1 MATYTTGEL
10 AKICGISI
18 RTIQYYDQ
26 KNLLSPD
33 HFNES
38 GKRIYSNKEL
48 QTLRIILGYKQL
60 GFTLKDIRKVMAN
73 QQNYAVLELL
83 LDRQIT
89 RLDQQIKVLEAQK
102 QSAQYISDTLHNSE
116 PLLENTL
123 GDIDGTMQKNKELKQ
138 LHQLLILFGILAD
151 LLEIGLLFLG
161 IVNGIWWPMFIG
173 IPIIVFIAGYMTK
186 EYNQNTAYICP
197 NCKTVFK
204 IRLKK
209 LFFSAHTPKTRK
221 LICPHCGK
229 KAYCIETFA
238 KE

>member
-10 AKICGISI
+10 AKICGVSI

-33 HFNES
+33 HFNKS

-123 GDIDGTMQKNKELKQ
+123 DDIDGTMQKNKELKQ

-197 NCKTVFK
+197 NCKTIFK
-204 IRLKK
+204 IGLK
-209 LFFSAHTPKTRK
+209 LESMKTD
-221 LICPHCGK
+221 
-229 KAYCIETFA
+229 
-238 KE
+238 